1 MTCTIFHSTEMPEG
15 RGAQLTGSI
24 PRKPMRWAIE
34 YLIKTPDGRTLVEST
49 KIIQKATYD
58 ELYAIMDATID
69 ALGNEA
75 GNLATFISWRATAH
89 GGTRAKRNN
98 RRVKPARRRT

>member
-15 RGAQLTGSI
+15 QGAKVTGSL
-24 PRKPMRWAIE
+24 PRKAVRWAVE

-49 KIIQKATYD
+49 KTIQQATVTD
-58 ELYAIMDATID
+58 LMKIMDATID

-75 GNLATFISWRATAH
+75 GNFATFVSWRATAH
-89 GGTRAKRNN
+89 GGTKRKRGK
-98 RRVKPARRRT
+98 RR